1 MSGVTTETTDV
12 EDTKETGSIA
22 EETTR
27 ELQGTADITRE
38 SNGQATQRRTKTP
51 RMRRS
56 ER

>member
-22 EETTR
+22 EGTTR
-27 ELQGTADITRE
+27 ELQGTTDIIRE
-38 SNGQATQRRTKTP
+38 SNGQAMERRINKI

-56 ER
+56 EC

>member
-22 EETTR
+22 EGTTR
-27 ELQGTADITRE
+27 ELQGTTDIIRE
-38 SNGQATQRRTKTP
+38 SNGQAMERRINRI

-56 ER
+56 EC